1 MYVFLF
7 VNSCVRVSMKEFLY
21 FTNNLEFIRQKI
33 ICLKSM
39 RVCFQRAISS

>member
-21 FTNNLEFIRQKI
+21 FTNNLEFIGQKI
-33 ICLKSM
+33 ICFKSM
-39 RVCFQRAISS
+39 LCFFTERYQ